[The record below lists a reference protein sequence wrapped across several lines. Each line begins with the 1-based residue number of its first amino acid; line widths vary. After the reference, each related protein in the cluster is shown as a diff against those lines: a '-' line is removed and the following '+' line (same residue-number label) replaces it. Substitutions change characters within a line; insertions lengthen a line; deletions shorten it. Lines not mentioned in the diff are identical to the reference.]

1 MGKDFARHEKWR
13 ICNSM
18 IKFLKMHG
26 LGNDFVILDARDPD
40 SGIGADI
47 SVRAARLVA
56 DRRFGI
62 GCDQLLVIRPSDKA
76 DIFMQIL
83 NNDGSI
89 AGACGNGTRC
99 VADYVMRNE
108 GVDQLT
114 IETESAILQTY
125 RSQIGDADLIAV
137 NMGGVRL
144 EWHQVPLAA
153 EQDTLHVDLGAD
165 APALAVCHSMGN
177 PHAVMFVDD
186 VAAINLDVTGPKLE
200 HANIF
205 PDRAN
210 ISIVQ
215 KLDDAKFRMRVWERG
230 VGITLACGS
239 GACAVGVAAHR
250 RDLAGRSS
258 EIVMDGGSVFI
269 EWRDNDTKDGGT
281 KEGEVIMTGPVA
293 YVGQGI
299 LDDSVSELFGEHHA
313 KA

>member
-1 MGKDFARHEKWR
+1 
-13 ICNSM
+13 
-18 IKFLKMHG
+18 MHG

-47 SVRAARLVA
+47 SVRAASLVA

-62 GCDQLLVIRPSDKA
+62 GCDQLLIIRPSDNA

-83 NNDGSI
+83 NNDGSV

-99 VADYVMRNE
+99 VADYVMRGKN
-108 GVDQLT
+108 VDRLS
-114 IETESAILQTY
+114 IETDSAILFAY
-125 RSQIGDADLIAV
+125 RSQIGDENLIAV
-137 NMGGVRL
+137 NMGTAGL
-144 EWHQVPLAA
+144 DWQQVPLAF
-153 EQDTLHVDLGAD
+153 EQDTLHVDLGTD

-186 VAAINLDVTGPKLE
+186 VAAIDLEDIGPKLE
-200 HANIF
+200 HADIF

-215 KLDDAKFRMRVWERG
+215 KLDDTKFRMRVWERG

-239 GACAVGVAAHR
+239 GACAVGVAAYR
-250 RDLAGRSS
+250 RGLAERSS
-258 EIVMDGGSVFI
+258 EIIMDGGAVFI
-269 EWRDNDTKDGGT
+269 EWRDNGT
-281 KEGEVIMTGPVA
+281 VGGEVIMTGPVA
-293 YVGQGI
+293 YVGHGV
-299 LDDSVSELFGEHHA
+299 LDDSVAALFEDQNA

>member
-1 MGKDFARHEKWR
+1 M
-13 ICNSM
+13 
-18 IKFLKMHG
+18 
-26 LGNDFVILDARDPD
+26 
-40 SGIGADI
+40 
-47 SVRAARLVA
+47 RAASLVA

-62 GCDQLLVIRPSDKA
+62 GCDQLLIIRPSDKA

-83 NNDGSI
+83 NNDGST

-99 VADYVMRNE
+99 VADYVMRGQ
-108 GVDQLT
+108 GVDRLN
-114 IETESAILQTY
+114 IETDSGILSAY

-137 NMGGVRL
+137 NMGVARL
-144 EWHQVPLAA
+144 EWHQVPLGG

-177 PHAVMFVDD
+177 PHAVMFVED
-186 VAAINLDVTGPKLE
+186 VAVIDLEDIGPKLE
-200 HANIF
+200 HADIF

-215 KLDDAKFRMRVWERG
+215 KLDDAKFRMRVWERS

-250 RDLAGRSS
+250 RGLAGRSS

-269 EWRDNDTKDGGT
+269 EWRDDGT

-293 YVGQGI
+293 YVGHGV
-299 LDDSVSELFGEHHA
+299 LDASVAALFGDHHA